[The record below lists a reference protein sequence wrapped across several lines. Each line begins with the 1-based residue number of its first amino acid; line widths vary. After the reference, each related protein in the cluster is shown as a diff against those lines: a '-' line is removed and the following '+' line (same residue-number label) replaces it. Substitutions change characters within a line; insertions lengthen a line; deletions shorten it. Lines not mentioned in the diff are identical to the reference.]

1 MKKIILTTLLCGVM
15 ILGLAGC
22 GKSIKDVSETELNKV
37 NDQIIMYFSSEN
49 AQYDN
54 LSFNYVDLTN
64 KKVVVGLIDNS
75 KEQQDKFKD
84 LVINSE
90 LIEFIEGENLVDYNK
105 Q

>member
-1 MKKIILTTLLCGVM
+1 MKKTILTTLLCGVM

-22 GKSIKDVSETELNKV
+22 GKSTKDVSETELNKV

-49 AQYDN
+49 ADYDN

-90 LIEFIEGENLVDYNK
+90 LVEFIEGENLVDYNK

>member
-1 MKKIILTTLLCGVM
+1 MKKTMLTVVLCGVM
-15 ILGLAGC
+15 ILGLTGC
-22 GKSIKDVSETELNKV
+22 GKSTTEVSEAELNKV
-37 NDQIIMYFSSEN
+37 NNQIIEYFSSEN
-49 AQYDN
+49 GEYDN

-75 KEQQDKFKD
+75 KEQQDKFKK

-90 LIEFIEGENLVDYNK
+90 LIEFIKGENLIDYNN